1 MMKVARHA
9 KILEI
14 INTKDIETQEELAE
28 ELKNAGMDVT
38 QATVSRD
45 IKELKLIKVLS
56 SSGKYK
62 YASILPVEKF
72 MSDKLV
78 SIFSQTVLSVENI
91 DKFIVVKT
99 MSGSASAAAEAIDSL
114 NFNGIAGTIAGDNTI
129 FILVRTTEQANQ
141 LVQKIKKMISEQEA

>member
-1 MMKVARHA
+1 MKIARQA

-14 INTKDIETQEELAE
+14 INEKDIETQEELAE
-28 ELKNAGMDVT
+28 ELKNMGMDVT

-45 IKELKLIKVLS
+45 IKELKLTKVLS
-56 SSGKYK
+56 NSGKYK
-62 YASILPVEKF
+62 YASISPVEKF

-114 NFNGIAGTIAGDNTI
+114 NFEGIAGTIAGDNTI
-129 FILVRTTEQANQ
+129 FILVRTSEQANQ